1 MLLCACSF
9 FCILAKTEMRGIR
22 MKRCLK
28 IQIAGSGL
36 LCMFLL
42 GMQIRTGILSPVK
55 SEIIIS
61 TLMISLVSLQLRAEN
76 KYFFNISQIVNV
88 LFLPYDLEM
97 AYLAFFQ
104 LLFKSFPQIT
114 NLIGIL
120 RIVGF
125 AFVLVPVTVVSYGKL
140 RYWLS
145 RLINI
150 EMVVF
155 TFLIFDDYPLI
166 SHNLFL
172 RNFEY
177 SGLVCALSFIVF
189 LYLVLKGWGL
199 KLRINIKQKWTRIF
213 TITTVGLVA
222 FGIWYDFFAAFIQI
236 ADNFSE
242 AIWNWNFSLLNPNQ
256 SLFFPG
262 NPSLVY
268 FATLNAGIFEE
279 LERYAILVVLAGAL
293 KNKKFRAQGMV
304 LISALIFS
312 LSHYSNMISEH
323 KDFVTTSYQV
333 MDVFTIG
340 CLLAII
346 YSYTGKLWLA
356 MIVHGVWDFL
366 VFAMI
371 PATMDIASFLDLYV
385 PSGIL
390 VPVVINTVGIPII
403 IFMLSGKRLSHI
415 EKNIHILLKSTKSV
429 MVVNKIIPQN

>member
-1 MLLCACSF
+1 
-9 FCILAKTEMRGIR
+9 
-22 MKRCLK
+22 MKRCLQ
-28 IQIAGSGL
+28 IQIAVSSL

-42 GMQIRTGILSPVK
+42 EMQIRTGILSPVK
-55 SEIIIS
+55 SGIIIS
-61 TLMISLVSLQLRAEN
+61 TLMISLILLQLRDKSE
-76 KYFFNISQIVNV
+76 YFFNASQIVNV

-104 LLFKSFPQIT
+104 LLFKFFPQAT

-166 SHNLFL
+166 SPNSFL

-199 KLRINIKQKWTRIF
+199 KLWISIRQKWTRVF
-213 TITTVGLVA
+213 TFTTVGLIA

-268 FATLNAGIFEE
+268 LATLEAGIFEE

-293 KNKKFRAQGMV
+293 KN
-304 LISALIFS
+304 
-312 LSHYSNMISEH
+312 
-323 KDFVTTSYQV
+323 FVRKEW
-333 MDVFTIG
+333 
-340 CLLAII
+340 C
-346 YSYTGKLWLA
+346 
-356 MIVHGVWDFL
+356 
-366 VFAMI
+366 
-371 PATMDIASFLDLYV
+371 
-385 PSGIL
+385 
-390 VPVVINTVGIPII
+390 
-403 IFMLSGKRLSHI
+403 
-415 EKNIHILLKSTKSV
+415 
-429 MVVNKIIPQN
+429 

>member
-1 MLLCACSF
+1 
-9 FCILAKTEMRGIR
+9 
-22 MKRCLK
+22 MKRCLQ

-61 TLMISLVSLQLRAEN
+61 TLMISLVLLQLRAKN

-199 KLRINIKQKWTRIF
+199 KLWISIRQKWTRD
-213 TITTVGLVA
+213 LP
-222 FGIWYDFFAAFIQI
+222 
-236 ADNFSE
+236 
-242 AIWNWNFSLLNPNQ
+242 LL
-256 SLFFPG
+256 
-262 NPSLVY
+262 
-268 FATLNAGIFEE
+268 
-279 LERYAILVVLAGAL
+279 R
-293 KNKKFRAQGMV
+293 
-304 LISALIFS
+304 
-312 LSHYSNMISEH
+312 
-323 KDFVTTSYQV
+323 
-333 MDVFTIG
+333 
-340 CLLAII
+340 
-346 YSYTGKLWLA
+346 
-356 MIVHGVWDFL
+356 
-366 VFAMI
+366 
-371 PATMDIASFLDLYV
+371 LD
-385 PSGIL
+385 
-390 VPVVINTVGIPII
+390 
-403 IFMLSGKRLSHI
+403 
-415 EKNIHILLKSTKSV
+415 
-429 MVVNKIIPQN
+429 

>member
-1 MLLCACSF
+1 
-9 FCILAKTEMRGIR
+9 LAKTEKKGGIR
-22 MKRCLK
+22 MKRCLQ
-28 IQIAGSGL
+28 IQIAVSSL

-42 GMQIRTGILSPVK
+42 EMQIRTGILSPVK
-55 SEIIIS
+55 SGIIIS
-61 TLMISLVSLQLRAEN
+61 TLMISLILLQLRDKSE
-76 KYFFNISQIVNV
+76 YFFNASQIVNV

-104 LLFKSFPQIT
+104 LLFKFFPQAT

-166 SHNLFL
+166 SPNSFL

-199 KLRINIKQKWTRIF
+199 KLWISIRQKWTRVF
-213 TITTVGLVA
+213 TFTTVGLIA

-268 FATLNAGIFEE
+268 LATLEAGIFEE

-312 LSHYSNMISEH
+312 LSHYPNMISEH

-333 MDVFTIG
+333 MDVFAIG

-346 YSYTGKLWLA
+346 YLYTGKLWLA

-371 PATMDIASFLDLYV
+371 LATMDIASFLDLYV

-390 VPVVINTVGIPII
+390 VPVVINAVGIPII

-415 EKNIHILLKSTKSV
+415 EKNIYTLLKPTKSV
-429 MVVNKIIPQN
+429 MVVNKIVPQN